1 MLPPIDKNQPQS
13 EYNGS
18 TQRQTNLNQVI
29 MDQPQSGYK
38 DATQRQNQ
46 PQSGYTSAPQT
57 QKPTS
62 IKL

>member
-1 MLPPIDKNQPQS
+1 
-13 EYNGS
+13 
-18 TQRQTNLNQVI
+18 

-46 PQSGYTSAPQT
+46 PQSGYTSAPQR

>member
-13 EYNGS
+13 EYNDS

-46 PQSGYTSAPQT
+46 PQSGYTSAPQR
-57 QKPTS
+57 QKTTS